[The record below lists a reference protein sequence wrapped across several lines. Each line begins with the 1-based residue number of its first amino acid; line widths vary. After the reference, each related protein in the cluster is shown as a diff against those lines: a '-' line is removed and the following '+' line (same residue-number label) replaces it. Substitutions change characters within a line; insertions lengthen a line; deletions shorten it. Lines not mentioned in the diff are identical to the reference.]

1 MPVWLIVFATQSS
14 AACCDSTGNP
24 AAPKAEPVP
33 LSRHID
39 TSHIRPLKYIKAFL
53 LSVMF
58 PGEYFI

>member
-14 AACCDSTGNP
+14 